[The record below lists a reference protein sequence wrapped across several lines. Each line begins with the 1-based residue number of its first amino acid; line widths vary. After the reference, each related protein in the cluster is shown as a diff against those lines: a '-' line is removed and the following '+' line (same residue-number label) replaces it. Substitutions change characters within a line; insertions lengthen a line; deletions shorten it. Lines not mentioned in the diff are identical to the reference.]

1 VPGFVEPTWNVTP
14 KRFRAQLAGLLNR
27 GFQAWPLRKVLEQH
41 RQQEPIPPGVFVVTF
56 DDAYGNL
63 FLNAFPI
70 LRELNVPATAFLAT
84 AYLDQSKP
92 FPSDDWLVAGLP
104 GVPVD
109 AWRPLRTD
117 ECLEMQASG
126 LVELACHT
134 HTHADF
140 RGRPSELL
148 ADLERNREVLREKFG
163 VEQPTFAFP
172 YGTKC
177 DGFASAMLSDVA
189 RQAGML
195 CALSTE
201 GQLVRPQDD
210 PFDWGRFAAE
220 DHDTAATLAAKLT
233 GWHTAVRT
241 LGMILL
247 GRRRKP
253 STPSQAGIIS

>member
-1 VPGFVEPTWNVTP
+1 
-14 KRFRAQLAGLLNR
+14 LLSR
-27 GFQAWPLRKVLEQH
+27 GFQAWPLLKVLERH
-41 RQQEPIPPGVFVVTF
+41 RRREAFPPGVFVVTF
-56 DDAYGNL
+56 DDAYGNVY
-63 FLNAFPI
+63 LNAFPI

-84 AYLDQSKP
+84 AYLDCDKP

-104 GVPVD
+104 GVPAE

-126 LVELACHT
+126 LVEMACHT

-140 RGRPSELL
+140 RGRPNELR
-148 ADLERNREVLREKFG
+148 ADLERNRKVLHDKFG

-177 DGFASAMLSDVA
+177 DGFASDMLSEAA

-195 CALSTE
+195 CALTTE
-201 GQLVRPQDD
+201 AQLVRPQDD

-220 DHDTAATLAAKLT
+220 DHDTSATLAAKLT
-233 GWHTAVRT
+233 GWHTAVRS
-241 LGMILL
+241 LGLTLL
-247 GRRRKP
+247 GRRRKQ
-253 STPSQAGIIS
+253 TNPSQAGTAS